1 MKDTLTP
8 LVLIFI
14 GLSIIF
20 SKDALKDIIPVL
32 FIRAGVCLFFTICAV
47 NTFGLNNGDDTIFYL
62 ALSLSSVSFWP
73 FAHMTLINEVEKKA
87 KIKNRTFDIGYGLN
101 FLAYSLPFSTILI
114 LLLVSQRNTFL
125 DLSFVLLL
133 SIIMILIGFVML
145 LINSRIEFF
154 KKPRSGNTPKKWSL
168 NYFFQSLL

>member
-1 MKDTLTP
+1 MK
-8 LVLIFI
+8 
-14 GLSIIF
+14 
-20 SKDALKDIIPVL
+20 
-32 FIRAGVCLFFTICAV
+32 
-47 NTFGLNNGDDTIFYL
+47 N
-62 ALSLSSVSFWP
+62 
-73 FAHMTLINEVEKKA
+73 LINEVEKKA